1 MRILTPWWSCTEVT
15 TMLFSE
21 VYGSYYNVIAAV
33 LSEAV
38 SETLTRERL
47 YEIVQEKAFGE
58 SVLTI
63 PTALRDGTWPLLTED
78 LKTPLHHAPTM
89 PLTTL
94 QKRWM
99 KALLQDPR
107 IRLFGVDDTGLE
119 DVEPLF
125 PADAVV
131 YYDRYFDGDL
141 YDDPRYVECFRTVL
155 TALREKRL
163 VRVRFTSRLGERRS
177 WVCRP
182 LRLEYSAKDDKFR
195 LIAAGSRRPTSLNI
209 ARMRSV
215 TLLEPYDPKEQTDVL
230 PRTDTLVLE
239 VTDERNALE
248 RVMLHFSHF
257 EKQAEQI
264 DERHYRLTLR
274 YDRDDETELLIR
286 VLSFGPMVKVVAP
299 GRFSAELRE
308 RIEKQKNLKRIRES
322 G

>member
-1 MRILTPWWSCTEVT
+1 M
-15 TMLFSE
+15 MLFSE
-21 VYGSYYNVIAAV
+21 VYGTYYNVIAAV
-33 LSEAV
+33 LGEAV
-38 SETLTRERL
+38 AGTLTQERL

-58 SVLTI
+58 STLAI
-63 PTALRDGTWPLLTED
+63 PTNLRDGTWKLLTDD
-78 LKTPLHHAPTM
+78 LRTPLRHAPTM

-125 PADAVV
+125 PADAIV
-131 YYDRYFDGDL
+131 YYDRYIDGDP
-141 YDDPRYVECFRTVL
+141 YNDPQYIEYFRKL
-155 TALREKRL
+155 LQAIREKKQ

-177 WVCRP
+177 WICRP
-182 LRLEYSAKDDKFR
+182 LRIEYSAKDDKFR
-195 LIAAGSRRPTSLNI
+195 LIAAGGRRPTTLNLG
-209 ARMRSV
+209 RMRGV
-215 TLLEPYDPKEQTDVL
+215 VVLEPEDRPMLEGTK
-230 PRTDTLVLE
+230 PRMEELVLE
-239 VTDERNALE
+239 VKDERNALE

-264 DERHYRLTLR
+264 DERHYRLTLH

-286 VLSFGPMVKVVAP
+286 VLSFGPMVKAVAP
-299 GRFSAELRE
+299 ERFISLIRE
-308 RIEKQKNLKRIRES
+308 RLQKQKFLCES